1 MDAEDYKKL
10 IAEIIQKQIDIIG
23 SDIAVQKAK
32 NVEGLEISDTGEV
45 LGLSGDPPSVL
56 QKLVDEYIALS
67 GQIVKNV
74 LSPVFAKYPE
84 INFNLK

>member
-1 MDAEDYKKL
+1 MDTEDYKKL
-10 IAEIIQKQIDIIG
+10 IADIIQKQIDIIG
-23 SDIAVQKAK
+23 PDIAVQKAK

-45 LGLSGDPPSVL
+45 LDLSGDPPSVL

-67 GQIVKNV
+67 GQIVKNI